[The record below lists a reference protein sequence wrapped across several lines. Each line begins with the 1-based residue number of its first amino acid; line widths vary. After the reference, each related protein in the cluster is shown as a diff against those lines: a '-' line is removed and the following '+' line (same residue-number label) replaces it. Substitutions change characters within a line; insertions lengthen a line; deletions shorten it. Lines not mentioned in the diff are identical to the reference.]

1 VAARVMPPAPTSGT
15 AITPS
20 TKTTLSTV
28 RHDLAT
34 PAPTA
39 GSPRQ

>member
-15 AITPS
+15 VVTPS
-20 TKTTLSTV
+20 SKAAVSTI